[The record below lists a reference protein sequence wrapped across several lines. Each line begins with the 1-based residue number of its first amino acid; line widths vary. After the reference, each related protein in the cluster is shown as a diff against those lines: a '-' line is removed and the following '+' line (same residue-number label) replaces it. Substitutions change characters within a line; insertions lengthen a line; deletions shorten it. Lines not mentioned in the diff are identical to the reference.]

1 VDKVIKQNI
10 IEKEIKMKTTKILLA
25 VSVISVMLSMGGSS
39 AMAQPFKDYGSIQ
52 PSNAVTR
59 AFDSRQVNPDLDYYV
74 SGPDESP
81 DVIIGVNRGYS
92 LDSTLWKK
100 VAVAPDALKDMI
112 SSMQSEAA
120 EESVVLHGFN
130 ILSNEGMAIG
140 VWYSPLDNPTY
151 VKMESDK
158 MVDIPTPNEVGRL
171 STLANLSGD

>member
-10 IEKEIKMKTTKILLA
+10 IEKEIKMKTTKIL
-25 VSVISVMLSMGGSS
+25 LSMGGSS